1 MLDGGES
8 FLTLGAQSLIIVYLS
23 QARELYPTNHVR
35 SLPRPSSSFQ
45 VRFLLPQTNGRPV
58 RHRWR
63 PHLTF
68 MLLAS
73 NVTALLSP

>member
-8 FLTLGAQSLIIVYLS
+8 FLTLGAQSLINVYLF
-23 QARELYPTNHVR
+23 QARELHTTNHVC

-45 VRFLLPQTNGRPV
+45 VRFLLTHANDHSV
-58 RHRWR
+58 RHQWR
-63 PHLTF
+63 PHIAF

-73 NVTALLSP
+73 SVTALLLP